1 MKVNQLGTL
10 AILGVVA
17 SFTAACGGG
26 PTKPSA
32 AIPSLGGEASAASV
46 RLTNFQQ
53 GAAVNQMCTAKSVT
67 YDDYGNEITEAPA
80 TEASTADAP
89 AAPPVVCDAPAA
101 PDPPQDDAVISDL
114 SSMDSAR
121 FARLRR

>member
-17 SFTAACGGG
+17 SFTVACGGG

-32 AIPSLGGEASAASV
+32 AIPSFGGDNSATSV
-46 RLTNFQQ
+46 KLTNFQEV
-53 GAAVNQMCTAKSVT
+53 AVDQMCTAKSVT
-67 YDDYGNEITEAPA
+67 YDDYGNEIP
-80 TEASTADAP
+80 DAP
-89 AAPPVVCDAPAA
+89 APDGATGDAATPPVVCDPPAA
-101 PDPPQDDAVISDL
+101 PDQPQDEVAITDL

-121 FARLRR
+121 FAHVSR

>member
-17 SFTAACGGG
+17 SFTVACGGG

-32 AIPSLGGEASAASV
+32 AIPSFGGETSATSV
-46 RLTNFQQ
+46 TLTNFQQ
-53 GAAVNQMCTAKSVT
+53 EVAVDQMCTAKAVT
-67 YDDYGNEITEAPA
+67 YDDYGNEIPDASTTEAPA
-80 TEASTADAP
+80 AP
-89 AAPPVVCDAPAA
+89 LVVCDPPAA
-101 PDPPQDDAVISDL
+101 PDQPQDDVVITDL

-121 FARLRR
+121 FSRLHR

>member
-17 SFTAACGGG
+17 SFTVACGGG

-32 AIPSLGGEASAASV
+32 AIPPFGGDTSATSV
-46 RLTNFQQ
+46 KLTNFQEV
-53 GAAVNQMCTAKSVT
+53 AVDQMCTAKAVS
-67 YDDYGNEITEAPA
+67 YDDYGNEIPEASTTEAPA
-80 TEASTADAP
+80 T
-89 AAPPVVCDAPAA
+89 PPVVCDPPAA
-101 PDPPQDDAVISDL
+101 PDQPEDDVVITDL

-121 FARLRR
+121 FARLHR